1 MHCRSCGAVI
11 AAKAIVCYKCG
22 TPTAELAEV
31 PRSAPPESRVR
42 TIGLLLAVA
51 AGVTALAVW
60 LVPKTPEGSWM
71 RYAAWAAVPV
81 LVFLLTRLIPG
92 RRSSRLRRR

>member
-22 TPTAELAEV
+22 TPTADLAEV
-31 PRSAPPESRVR
+31 PRTAPPAARTQ
-42 TIGLLLAVA
+42 TIGLTLLA
-51 AGVTALAVW
+51 AGAITALAVW
-60 LVPKTPEGSWM
+60 LVPQTPDGTWM

-81 LVFLLTRLIPG
+81 AVFGVTRLIPG